1 MSNDTVVAL
10 VARARDG
17 DEQAWNQLVDRYAP
31 LVWSICRRNQL
42 SRADTDDVG
51 QTVWLLLVEQLGNL
65 REPAALPGWLAT
77 TTQREALRIL
87 RKTHRYESMGSAV
100 DIELTADQS
109 APMIEHEI
117 FAAERATALRA
128 AFAELP
134 PRCQR
139 LLSMLMSDPPQSYAE
154 ISASVPIPI
163 GSIGP
168 QRSRCL
174 ARLRRSRSLAAVL
187 AEETVLAA
195 ETVLAKETS
204 VNAATATKNA
214 DTGR

>member
-1 MSNDTVVAL
+1 MTEDTVAL
-10 VARARDG
+10 VTRARDG
-17 DEQAWNQLVDRYAP
+17 DEQAWNQLIERYAP

-87 RKTHRYESMGSAV
+87 RKTHKYESMGSAA
-100 DIELTADQS
+100 DIELAADQS

-117 FAAERATALRA
+117 FAAEVGIALRA

-139 LLSMLMSDPPQSYAE
+139 LLSMLMSDPPRPYTE
-154 ISASVPIPI
+154 ISAAIPIPM

-168 QRSRCL
+168 QRARCL
-174 ARLRRSRSLAAVL
+174 DRLRRSRSLAAVL
-187 AEETVLAA
+187 ADDTALAEDTA
-195 ETVLAKETS
+195 LADEIS
-204 VNAATATKNA
+204 VNAATATKNTA
-214 DTGR
+214 TGR

>member
-1 MSNDTVVAL
+1 MSNDTVVL
-10 VARARDG
+10 VTRARDG
-17 DEQAWNQLVDRYAP
+17 DEEAWNQLIDRYAP

-87 RKTHRYESMGSAV
+87 RKAHRYESMGSVA

-117 FAAERATALRA
+117 VAAERAAAVRA
-128 AFAELP
+128 ALAELP

-139 LLSMLMSDPPQSYAE
+139 LLSMLMSDPPLSYTE
-154 ISASVPIPI
+154 ISATLPIPM

-174 ARLRRSRSLAAVL
+174 DRLRRSRSLAAVL
-187 AEETVLAA
+187 AEEISINGAA
-195 ETVLAKETS
+195 
-204 VNAATATKNA
+204 ATKNA